1 MLNSFHGWRE
11 WKTMVI
17 LGNTHKIE
25 EEYIFQTYRKI
36 KYKILNKSQNKA
48 EKNKKNIEQGR
59 KM

>member
-1 MLNSFHGWRE
+1 
-11 WKTMVI
+11 MVI